1 MTLKEFLMKFKKL
14 LTVLIYFISIGQ
26 VYAADVTIS
35 GTQAT
40 REDLQDSSTLTI
52 SGTLDGDLNNIVRGY
67 IAAGNEIDNATVII
81 DSGGSIQGQSNAIMG
96 RETDSLTVTNSGT
109 IEATSSK
116 AIQLRDAQNATI
128 TNKSG
133 GTIFANTNAI
143 VQQSAGTEDAENTTI
158 TNAGTI
164 YSVNDRAIYFYD
176 GATNA
181 TITNQKGGI
190 VYNTA
195 SDATVQIDTSSTLTN
210 SGTIDNRD
218 SPSNIGIAVVGNN
231 NTITLKDGG
240 ILIGTI
246 DAGSTTGNILKFQH
260 GVGQGYYYETAG
272 SFTLQD
278 LDGNQVVKGS
288 AGSVGQGGSETLD
301 EVLSYKSLNIREF
314 LNRYKVS
321 NNRVANEAWG
331 ETYTSLSNR
340 NGNASNLALGFN
352 LTNFGVNFVSPMK
365 NSDFILAFETG
376 FQNFD
381 KDHKI
386 YYQNISSGVYHPQN
400 KKLYNLDTFIIGGVT
415 LKHGER
421 TILTNTTSSGKLNI
435 DSYYQTFELHSG
447 FVKSNNKLIPDY
459 GLTGSFSFTPTYDES
474 KYYSWRSKKVGNI
487 SIFVSDSY
495 EPITYKTKKFNL
507 GWTLDLRSLI
517 GSKSQSYSI
526 NGTSA
531 KYKQSSSLTREIS
544 LIGNLDFQK
553 KFKNNGMLT
562 VGVDA
567 KNTTQGTK
575 SIGGNLE
582 YKIQF

>member
-1 MTLKEFLMKFKKL
+1 MTLTEFLMKFKKL
-14 LTVLIYFISIGQ
+14 LIVLIYFISIGQ

-35 GTQAT
+35 GTQET

-181 TITNQKGGI
+181 TITNQKGGVI
-190 VYNTA
+190 YNTA

-210 SGTIDNRD
+210 SGTIDNRN

-260 GVGQGYYYETAG
+260 GVGQSYYYETAG

-301 EVLSYKSLNIREF
+301 EILSYKSLNIREF

-447 FVKSNNKLIPDY
+447 FVKSNNKLIPDF

-507 GWTLDLRSLI
+507 TFGL
-517 GSKSQSYSI
+517 
-526 NGTSA
+526 
-531 KYKQSSSLTREIS
+531 
-544 LIGNLDFQK
+544 
-553 KFKNNGMLT
+553 
-562 VGVDA
+562 
-567 KNTTQGTK
+567 
-575 SIGGNLE
+575 
-582 YKIQF
+582 

>member
-1 MTLKEFLMKFKKL
+1 MTLSKLVMKFIKL
-14 LTVLIYFISIGQ
+14 LTALIYFVSIGQ
-26 VYAADVTIS
+26 VYAADVEIS
-35 GTQAT
+35 GNQAT

-67 IAAGNEIDNATVII
+67 IAAGNEIDNATVVIE
-81 DSGGSIQGQSNAIMG
+81 SGGSIQGLSNAIMG

-181 TITNQKGGI
+181 TVTNQKGGVI
-190 VYNTA
+190 YNTA
-195 SDATVQIDTSSTLTN
+195 SDATVQIDTSSTLSN

-218 SPSNIGIAVVGNN
+218 GPSNIGIAVVGNN
-231 NTITLKDGG
+231 NTITLKGGG

-246 DAGSTTGNILKFQH
+246 DAGSTTGNTLKFQH

-301 EVLSYKSLNIREF
+301 ETLSYKSLNIRQF

-321 NNRVANEAWG
+321 KNRILNEAWG
-331 ETYTSLSNR
+331 ETYTSLLNR
-340 NGNASNLALGFN
+340 NGNASNLALGYN
-352 LTNFGVNFVSPMK
+352 ITNFGVNFVSPMK
-365 NSDFILAFETG
+365 NSDFILAYETG
-376 FQNFD
+376 FQNLD

-386 YYQNISSGVYHPQN
+386 YYQNISSGLYYPQN
-400 KKLYNLDTFIIGGVT
+400 KRLYNLDTFIIGGVT
-415 LKHGER
+415 LKHGQR
-421 TILTNTTSSGKLNI
+421 TILTNTTSSGKLDI

-447 FVKSNNKLIPDY
+447 FVKSNKLVPDF
-459 GLTGSFSFTPTYDES
+459 GLAGSFSFTPTYDES
-474 KYYSWRSKKVGNI
+474 KYYSWRSKKVGNV
-487 SIFVSDSY
+487 SIFVSDMY
-495 EPITYKTKKFNL
+495 ESINYKTKKFNL
-507 GWTLDLRSLI
+507 GWTLDFRGLV
-517 GSKSQSYSI
+517 GNKSQHYSI
-526 NGTSA
+526 NGSSA

-544 LIGNLDFQK
+544 LIGNLGFEK
-553 KFKNNGMLT
+553 KFKNNGIFT

-575 SIGGNLE
+575 SISGNLE
-582 YKIQF
+582 YKIEF